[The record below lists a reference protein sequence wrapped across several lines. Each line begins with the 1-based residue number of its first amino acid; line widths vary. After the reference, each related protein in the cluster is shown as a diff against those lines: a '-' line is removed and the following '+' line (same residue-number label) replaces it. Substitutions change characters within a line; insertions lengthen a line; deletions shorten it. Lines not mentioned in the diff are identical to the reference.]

1 MGRRGN
7 SEGSIYAWKRGG
19 KKIGYRGA
27 YFVDTAEGPKRRYI
41 TGKTRE
47 DVAEKLAKAISDR
60 DGGLVFDAGSLT
72 AGEYLARWLSDS
84 VRGTVRSST
93 YRSYGRVV
101 NGHLVPGIGREKLAK
116 LRPDHI
122 RRLYRDMLDA
132 GKSTRTVQ
140 YAHTLLK
147 RALTQAVMDGLIPR
161 NAAEAVKPPKL
172 QREEIQPLNADQ
184 VWALLDASEEADD
197 RLRTFY
203 AVAVRTGM
211 RPGEMLALRWSDVDL
226 DANAGGNATARI
238 NRSLSDGEFTAPKT
252 ARSRRRITLS
262 PATVA
267 ALKSHRKRQLEERM
281 SKAGLWEDHDLV
293 FPSSVGTPKSQ
304 RNLNREFKAAAK
316 RAGLPEHFKLYDL
329 RHTCATLLLSRN
341 IHPKYVQELLGHASI
356 ALTLDTYSHVIPGMD
371 GGTGGAIDEA
381 LG

>member
-7 SEGSIYAWKRGG
+7 SEGSIYVWKRGG
-19 KKIGYRGA
+19 KKIGYRGS

-72 AGEYLARWLSDS
+72 AGEYLTRWLTDS

-101 NGHLVPGIGREKLAK
+101 NGHLVCGIGREKLAK

-140 YAHTLLK
+140 YSHTLLK

-161 NAAEAVKPPKL
+161 NAAEAVRPPQLK
-172 QREEIQPLNADQ
+172 REEIQPLNAGQ
-184 VWALLDASEEADD
+184 VRALLQAAETADD

-226 DANAGGNATARI
+226 EGNATVRI

-262 PATVA
+262 PATIA
-267 ALKSHRKRQLEERM
+267 ALKLHRKHQLEESM
-281 SKAGLWEDHDLV
+281 AKAGLWEDHGLV

-304 RNLNREFKAAAK
+304 RNLNREFKNAIK
-316 RAGLPEHFKLYDL
+316 RAGLPEHFRLYDL

-341 IHPKYVQELLGHASI
+341 VHPKYVQELLGHASI

>member
-1 MGRRGN
+1 
-7 SEGSIYAWKRGG
+7 
-19 KKIGYRGA
+19 
-27 YFVDTAEGPKRRYI
+27 
-41 TGKTRE
+41 
-47 DVAEKLAKAISDR
+47 
-60 DGGLVFDAGSLT
+60 
-72 AGEYLARWLSDS
+72 
-84 VRGTVRSST
+84 
-93 YRSYGRVV
+93 
-101 NGHLVPGIGREKLAK
+101 
-116 LRPDHI
+116 
-122 RRLYRDMLDA
+122 
-132 GKSTRTVQ
+132 
-140 YAHTLLK
+140 
-147 RALTQAVMDGLIPR
+147 
-161 NAAEAVKPPKL
+161 
-172 QREEIQPLNADQ
+172 LNADQ
-184 VWALLDASEEADD
+184 VRALLDASEEADD

>member
-41 TGKTRE
+41 AGKTRE

-84 VRGTVRSST
+84 VRGTVRNST

-101 NGHLVPGIGREKLAK
+101 NGHLVSGIGREKLAK

-161 NAAEAVKPPKL
+161 NAAEAVKPPQL
-172 QREEIQPLNADQ
+172 RREEIQPLNADQ
-184 VWALLDASEEADD
+184 VRALLQAAEEADD

-211 RPGEMLALRWSDVDL
+211 RPGEMLALRWSDVGLED
-226 DANAGGNATARI
+226 NGNATVRI
-238 NRSLSDGEFTAPKT
+238 NRALSEGEFTAPKT

-304 RNLNREFKAAAK
+304 RNLNREFKIAAK

-356 ALTLDTYSHVIPGMD
+356 ALTLDTYSHVMPGMD